1 MKLKDAVIEF
11 VQVGFWTVNELIDYG
26 ALLPVLVNINNSV
39 SSRNNLCPIIKKI
52 KEISTEIYS
61 SSDDLFEQHQHWIKI
76 CKGER
81 FL

>member
-11 VQVGFWTVNELIDYG
+11 VQVGFWTANELIDYG

-61 SSDDLFEQHQHWIKI
+61 SSDDLFEQH
-76 CKGER
+76 
-81 FL
+81 